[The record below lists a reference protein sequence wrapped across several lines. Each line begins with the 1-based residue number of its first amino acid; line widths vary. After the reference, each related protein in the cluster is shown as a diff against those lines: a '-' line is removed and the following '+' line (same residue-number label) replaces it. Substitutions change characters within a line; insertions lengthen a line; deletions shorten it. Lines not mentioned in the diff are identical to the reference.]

1 MDRGFPNGSQFEA
14 GNDGGV
20 WNSDGRLQMPS
31 GDGQRQDRIGHRW
44 RIAAELVAFCVRG
57 PGAAANPT
65 RAVRSLEAY

>member
-1 MDRGFPNGSQFEA
+1 MDRGVPNGSQFEA
-14 GNDGGV
+14 GNDGSV
-20 WNSDGRLQMPS
+20 WNNDGRLQMPC
-31 GDGQRQDRIGHRW
+31 GDGQRQNRVGDRR